1 MKIILGLF
9 WNKNTESVQNIL
21 AKLFGGADEMKR
33 KFRYGNIYLALGICV
48 VAVAVAAVISLT
60 PSKGGT
66 LEEDGF
72 SRVSISWNESIFY
85 ETVPETDAVDIDVT
99 GVPDLR
105 VTAEIEETEAKRE
118 KSFALPMGNH
128 VIKDYSNGE
137 MVFSKTMGDWRIH
150 NGVDFGGA
158 SGNSVGAVEDG
169 IITSVY
175 DDSFWGTVVEI
186 DHGDGMLVRYCG
198 LKKGSTLPDGARV
211 TRGEKIGTLGSIPVE
226 SGDGDHLH
234 IEISIDGKTV
244 DPLEALG
251 KIREE

>member
-1 MKIILGLF
+1 
-9 WNKNTESVQNIL
+9 
-21 AKLFGGADEMKR
+21 MKR
-33 KFRYGNIYLALGICV
+33 KFKYGNIYVALGICA

-60 PSKGGT
+60 PGKSGT
-66 LEEDGF
+66 LEDDGF
-72 SRVSISWNESIFY
+72 SRFSISWEESVFY
-85 ETVPETDAVDIDVT
+85 ETEPETDAVDVEVT

-105 VTAEIEETEAKRE
+105 ITEETSTERE
-118 KSFALPMGNH
+118 KNYLLPMGNH
-128 VIKDYSNGE
+128 IVKDYSNGE
-137 MVFSKTMGDWRIH
+137 MVFSKTMGDWRVH
-150 NGVDFGGA
+150 NGIDFGGA
-158 SGNSVGAVEDG
+158 SGNSVSAIEDG

-198 LKKGSTLPDGARV
+198 LKSGSVLADGSRV
-211 TRGEKIGTLGSIPVE
+211 TRGEKIGTLGGIPVE

-234 IEISIDGKTV
+234 IEVSINGKTV

>member
-1 MKIILGLF
+1 MK
-9 WNKNTESVQNIL
+9 KNF
-21 AKLFGGADEMKR
+21 K
-33 KFRYGNIYLALGICV
+33 YGNIYIALGICA

-66 LEEDGF
+66 IEEEGF
-72 SRVSISWNESIFY
+72 SRFSIVWEESLFI
-85 ETVPETDAVDIDVT
+85 ETAPETDAVDVEIT

-105 VTAEIEETEAKRE
+105 LTTEKTEAETERK
-118 KSFALPMGNH
+118 KSFNLPMGNH
-128 VIKDYSNGE
+128 VVKDYSNGE
-137 MVFSKTMGDWRIH
+137 MVYSKTMGDWRVH

-158 SGNSVGAVEDG
+158 AGNTVEAVEEG

-198 LKKGSTLPDGARV
+198 LKSGSTLPDGARV
-211 TRGEKIGTLGSIPVE
+211 TKGEKIGTLGNIPVE

>member
-1 MKIILGLF
+1 MFLF

-137 MVFSKTMGDWRIH
+137 MVFSQTMGDWRVH

-158 SGNSVGAVEDG
+158 AGNRVDAVADG
-169 IITSVY
+169 EIIAVY
-175 DDSFWGTVVEI
+175 EDSFLGTVIEI
-186 DHGDGMLVRYCG
+186 DHGNGMTVSYCG
-198 LKKGSTLPDGARV
+198 LKKGSTLVEGTFVKGGD
-211 TRGEKIGTLGSIPVE
+211 KIGSLGSVPVE
-226 SGDGDHLH
+226 SADGDHLH
-234 IEISIDGKTV
+234 LEVKVDGKTV
-244 DPLEALG
+244 DPLEALN
-251 KIREE
+251 KVRSE

>member
-1 MKIILGLF
+1 
-9 WNKNTESVQNIL
+9 
-21 AKLFGGADEMKR
+21 MKR
-33 KFRYGNIYLALGICV
+33 KFKYGNVYLALGICV
-48 VAVAVAAVISLT
+48 IAVAVAAVISLT

-66 LEEDGF
+66 LEDNGF

-85 ETVPETDAVDIDVT
+85 ETAPETDAVDFDVT

-105 VTAEIEETEAKRE
+105 VTGEIEETEAKKE
-118 KSFALPMGNH
+118 KKFILPMGNH

-158 SGNSVGAVEDG
+158 SGNSVSAVEDG
-169 IITSVY
+169 IITAVY
-175 DDSFWGTVVEI
+175 DDSFWGTVIEI

-198 LKKGSTLPDGARV
+198 LKKGSTLPDGAKV
-211 TRGEKIGTLGSIPVE
+211 TRGEKIGTLGNIPVE

-234 IEISIDGKTV
+234 IEISINGKTV